1 MLFYNRVISLSFLV
15 MSPDLLNHI
24 KIHLSN
30 EIGQVVLYAVFAT
43 CRHRK
48 RLILVPTQAHCAA
61 VKYLYS
67 SQIDIP
73 VIL

>member
-1 MLFYNRVISLSFLV
+1 

-43 CRHRK
+43 VCIENE
-48 RLILVPTQAHCAA
+48 RLILVATHAHCAA
-61 VKYLYS
+61 VKYLLS